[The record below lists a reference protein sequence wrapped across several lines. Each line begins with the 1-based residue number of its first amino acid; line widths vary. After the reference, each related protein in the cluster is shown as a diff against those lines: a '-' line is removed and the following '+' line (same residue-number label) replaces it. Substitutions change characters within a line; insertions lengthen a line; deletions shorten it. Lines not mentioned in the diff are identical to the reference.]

1 MNSLGRV
8 YLNEDVCVNKRTCVY
23 NADVDNPPGRQS
35 REKYS
40 SGVSGIRARYSG
52 QFQDIRGIPSY
63 PCAFPG
69 LPAYVLRKQTGRL
82 TSRKNNKNASPH

>member
-1 MNSLGRV
+1 MNSLGPV
-8 YLNEDVCVNKRTCVY
+8 YLNGDACANKRTCV
-23 NADVDNPPGRQS
+23 ADVDNPPGRQS

-40 SGVSGIRARYSG
+40 AGVSGIRTGYSG
-52 QFQDIRGIPSY
+52 QFQDIRGIPGY
-63 PCAFPG
+63 PCALPG